1 MSTPQGG
8 TPPQGDGQ
16 NSAPP
21 VDVAAELKKV
31 TDTLTA
37 QITQLKAEVNRKI
50 SNVAPPAPKPAP
62 KRFSEEFY
70 EDEDRAIANVMAK
83 TEETTTQKVLQAIDR
98 RDQLRETQNKL
109 FDEFP
114 ELQDSSSPLYKK
126 ADEIY
131 RSFGIPEGEFD
142 PRALR
147 ASVNEAALDLGVV
160 KKSKRQKDSSSD
172 DFTGL
177 GSGGTRPNPKAP
189 KSKVTEGML
198 VWAQQMGL
206 NTSDPK
212 VIERLEQRA
221 QRKNWLKYE

>member
-1 MSTPQGG
+1 MSTPQ
-8 TPPQGDGQ
+8 DGSAA

-21 VDVAAELKKV
+21 AAPTVDVAAELKK
-31 TDTLTA
+31 TTEALSA
-37 QITQLKAEVNRKI
+37 QINQLKAEFNRKI
-50 SNVAPPAPKPAP
+50 SNVVPAAPAPKT
-62 KRFSEEFY
+62 KRFEEEFY
-70 EDEDRAIANVMAK
+70 EDADRAVAGLK
-83 TEETTTQKVLQAIDR
+83 QETKRETVDEIVQVLDR

-109 FDEFP
+109 FGEFP
-114 ELQDSSSPLYKK
+114 ELQDASSPLYKK

-131 RSFGIPEGEFD
+131 RSFGISEGQLD

-147 ASVNEAALDLGVV
+147 AAVNEAALDLGVAP
-160 KKSKRQKDSSSD
+160 KSKRQKESSSD

-177 GSGGTRPNPKAP
+177 GGGSAPKGGKQS
-189 KSKVTEGML
+189 KSKVTDGML

-221 QRKNWLKYE
+221 QRKNWMKYE